1 MAKEPKSFYP
11 GQTKGEQN
19 MHPHS
24 ENFWIFHSRCGCSAV
39 SHHSGPTL
47 ILFIVYCLSFNE
59 LESLLFIYLCAAPFH
74 FFTNLFK
81 LTYHYINKIKVSS
94 HITSDSKLH

>member
-24 ENFWIFHSRCGCSAV
+24 ENFWIFYSRCGLFCSFTPQWP
-39 SHHSGPTL
+39 HFN
-47 ILFIVYCLSFNE
+47 IIVYCLSFNE